1 MSNQLYGP
9 EFILKERSS
18 GYRSSSY
25 ALAEIIDNSVD
36 AQAKNIDIYL
46 VDSIVGQRASQR
58 TRVNEIY
65 VCDDGAGMS
74 ISRLNGCLTFSEGE
88 GVSDRRIGAFGVG
101 LPKSSISMARRVEVF
116 SREKGTDNW
125 NYVYLDIDELLAQ
138 NESNYN
144 GAIQKKPDFLN
155 PNEYNKY
162 NTIIRWL
169 NLDKIDFK
177 QGKTIAGHM
186 SKLFGRIYRY
196 QLIKGLKITTIN
208 SIEQGNGIYHKDRS
222 EVLIYDPM
230 FLHSGRSQASIRLW
244 DFIENPKGVLSHKTL
259 GDRDEYKVLNYYEK
273 YLYSDAQKGIKP
285 LFQENHNFHDVTY
298 DIDLNNRKY
307 KWTLKASFAPSDFT
321 NPGIRSG
328 GQTEIGKMFGEKMDG
343 TPNFKSGNIFFIRAG
358 REIDFGHFGLYKVN
372 ELKHRFWTI
381 EVHFD
386 SDLDELLGLSNNKQ
400 SVMFNQTT
408 DRSLGKIIPDV
419 EMELGEMRMR
429 LWSQMTI
436 KITAAIEEM
445 RQTHRDYAKN
455 WLNQEKIDKAEEG
468 GGKGTGPIETIEPAV
483 FEVLPQ
489 GDPWTEEDKSEI
501 TEFLKSR
508 FLNLPLSAIRE
519 QVEVFAEGKTR
530 TLVLYAPIE
539 TGVLFELTEKRGK
552 EVTLINNNHK
562 FYTQILEPLKSH
574 RQLSIFAIAI
584 EMLISSQSV
593 EMDRLIYENKSKYY
607 SPLNK
612 FKSYFSDRLD
622 EFIEDSRLRIN
633 VDFFLKELVD
643 DNNDIDEDE

>member
-208 SIEQGNGIYHKDRS
+208 SIEQGNGIYHKDKS

-259 GDRDEYKVLNYYEK
+259 GDREEYKVLNYYKK

-455 WLNQEKIDKAEEG
+455 WLNQEKIDLAEEG
-468 GGKGTGPIETIEPAV
+468 GVKGTGPIETIEPAV

-574 RQLSIFAIAI
+574 RQLSVFAIAI